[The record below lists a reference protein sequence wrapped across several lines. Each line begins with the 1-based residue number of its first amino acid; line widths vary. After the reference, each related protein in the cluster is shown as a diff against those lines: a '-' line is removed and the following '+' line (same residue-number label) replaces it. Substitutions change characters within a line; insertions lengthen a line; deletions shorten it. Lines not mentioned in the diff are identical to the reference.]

1 MAKLIRH
8 TLKDDQEFEK
18 YVEAWLA
25 SKKLDDI
32 EAYVAKGRRFA
43 SSETETLKTDWV
55 ETYRVIV
62 SLAEREHDLAGWVKA
77 TDLEAEL
84 SLRNE
89 PTPYDL
95 VREETALYSRI
106 IQAKRGKPRPDPG
119 SQEEPLDEFE
129 RFLKAHKKGH

>member
-32 EAYVAKGRRFA
+32 EAYVASGRRFA

-62 SLAEREHDLAGWVKA
+62 SVAEREHDSVGWIKA

-89 PTPYDL
+89 PTPYNL
-95 VREETALYSRI
+95 VREETEQYSRI
-106 IQAKRGKPRPDPG
+106 IQAKRGKTRPDSG
-119 SQEEPLDEFE
+119 SQGEPLDEFE